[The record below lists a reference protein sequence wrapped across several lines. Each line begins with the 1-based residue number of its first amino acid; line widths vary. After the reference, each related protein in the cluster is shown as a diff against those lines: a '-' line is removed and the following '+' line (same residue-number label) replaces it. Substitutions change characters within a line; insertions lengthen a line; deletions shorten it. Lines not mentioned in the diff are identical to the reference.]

1 MVKAISLLAIFLTF
15 SPSFGTTIYQW
26 VDRDGVHNFTD
37 DYERIPF
44 AYRNQVHSRVVED
57 TPEKESPP
65 TPRATSQKEKMKR
78 DIFGLG
84 EEWWR
89 EKVQPWEGQLK
100 EASENYQIKEEEV
113 LEESKT
119 LIIRKFGSHQQFKST
134 ILGMERL
141 REERARYEA
150 RLIEAK
156 EALKRVSKD
165 AEESGAEPEWVTG
178 GSKLQQP
185 ASLKA
190 EGITTDA
197 YGRDEAWWRGKVLTR
212 REQLKEAVENY
223 EKAYEKYSKSIEE
236 LGPWRFGRLSLT
248 QYQMFSCRLDAI
260 NSEMTGY
267 EAQVAEASER
277 LKKLL
282 KEAEESKVNPD
293 WVKQ

>member
-1 MVKAISLLAIFLTF
+1 
-15 SPSFGTTIYQW
+15 
-26 VDRDGVHNFTD
+26 VD
-37 DYERIPF
+37 
-44 AYRNQVHSRVVED
+44 D
-57 TPEKESPP
+57 TPEKEPCRP
-65 TPRATSQKEKMKR
+65 KATPQKEETKR
-78 DIFGLG
+78 DIFGG

-100 EASENYQIKEEEV
+100 VASENYKIKEEKF

-141 REERARYEA
+141 RKERARYEA

-178 GSKLQQP
+178 GSKLQRP

-197 YGRDEAWWRGKVLTR
+197 YGRDEAWWRDKIFTR
-212 REQLKEAVENY
+212 REQLEEAVENY

-236 LGPWRFGRLSLT
+236 LSPWRFGRLSLT